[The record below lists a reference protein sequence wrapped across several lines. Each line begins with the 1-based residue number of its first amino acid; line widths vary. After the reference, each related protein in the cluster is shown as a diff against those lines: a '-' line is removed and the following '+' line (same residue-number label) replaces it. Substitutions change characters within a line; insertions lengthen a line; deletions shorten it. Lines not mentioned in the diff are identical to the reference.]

1 MTEVVE
7 ATVPGRIGIVP
18 WQIAGFLLAA
28 VPAHAQSNIDAGK
41 TPAQVFSNTCNAC
54 HRSARELRP
63 TSASFLAQHYS
74 TGGREAAAMAAYLA
88 SIGSDPR
95 AVQQRRPAV
104 LGAGQAALPD
114 GRPAPASAG
123 DLGKPSP
130 PVVKPRRPSD
140 SVEAGEFPLAAGPVG
155 DPDATPAQAATPLP
169 RTPVPD
175 FEE

>member
-1 MTEVVE
+1 MAE
-7 ATVPGRIGIVP
+7 ATVSGRIGTVP
-18 WQIAGFLLAA
+18 WQIAAFLLAS
-28 VPAHAQSNIDAGK
+28 VSAHAQSNIDAGM

-63 TSASFLAQHYS
+63 TSASFLSQHYS

-104 LGAGQAALPD
+104 LGAGQAALP
-114 GRPAPASAG
+114 ATSAG
-123 DLGKPSP
+123 DSGKPSP
-130 PVVKPRRPSD
+130 ATGRPRRPSD
-140 SVEAGEFPLAAGPVG
+140 SVEAGEFPLAAVPGG
-155 DPDATPAQAATPLP
+155 DADAIPAQAAAPPTRPSIP
-169 RTPVPD
+169 E